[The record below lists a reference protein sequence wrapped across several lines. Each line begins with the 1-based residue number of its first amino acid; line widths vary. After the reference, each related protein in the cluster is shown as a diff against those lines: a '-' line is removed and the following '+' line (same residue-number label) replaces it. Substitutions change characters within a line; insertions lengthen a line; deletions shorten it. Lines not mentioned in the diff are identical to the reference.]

1 MLTKRIVV
9 SSLLIIGFSKVFS
22 QQSLDQDPAT
32 LNSQKRS
39 QVNALAKIIVD
50 EDGTITIEH
59 IKNSQTKELS
69 EDAEGKESALKQM
82 DPNSK
87 SENETNS
94 RTEIKSVDKYPTE
107 LENIDI
113 NLPLDRQKIPLDSDN
128 TAVSEES
135 QSPHRIITLDKN
147 AQYKINEHP
156 SQKNKLNER
165 SSFIQSNSNLINQ
178 NSRGS
183 NNLSDLGL
191 EYTSEKAF
199 MDEKSS

>member
-1 MLTKRIVV
+1 MLTRKVFIFF
-9 SSLLIIGFSKVFS
+9 LLITGFSKVFS

-32 LNSQKRS
+32 LINQKRS

-69 EDAEGKESALKQM
+69 EDAEGNESALKQM

-107 LENIDI
+107 LENVDID
-113 NLPLDRQKIPLDSDN
+113 LPLDRQKIPLDRDN
-128 TAVSEES
+128 TAVSEKF
-135 QSPHRIITLDKN
+135 QSPYRIITLDKN
-147 AQYKINEHP
+147 TQYKINEHP

-165 SSFIQSNSNLINQ
+165 SSFIQSKSINQ

-183 NNLSDLGL
+183 N
-191 EYTSEKAF
+191 
-199 MDEKSS
+199 